1 MKSPTLRYPETGFEE
16 IGVTESLFLEAHFGL
31 ASLKVCSGHNFR
43 LARHTISEKQ
53 YFLASVLRI
62 FHRFTFHEPHR

>member
-1 MKSPTLRYPETGFEE
+1 MHVPE
-16 IGVTESLFLEAHFGL
+16 VDFGL